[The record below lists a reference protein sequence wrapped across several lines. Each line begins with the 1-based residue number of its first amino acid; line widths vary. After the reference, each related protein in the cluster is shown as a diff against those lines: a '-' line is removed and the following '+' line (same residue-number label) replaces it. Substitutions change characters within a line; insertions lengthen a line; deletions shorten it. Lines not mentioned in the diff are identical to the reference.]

1 MSETGQRESV
11 RPSPIFLGLLG
22 LTAVGGALAWLAGE
36 TVQPLAYAGVFV
48 MVIAGWLVS
57 LCLHE
62 FGHAFTAWRFGDH
75 DVAVR
80 GYLTLDPRRYSHPML
95 SLGLPMLFIALGGIG
110 LPGAA
115 VYVHTWFMTTARRT
129 LVSLAGPTVNLALA
143 MLLLAA
149 TRLLFDPIHAVL
161 WAGVAFLAFLQLTA
175 LVLNLLP
182 IPGLDGYAALEP
194 HLRPETQR
202 ALAGQAVRFG
212 VSAGP
217 VPGADAERVV
227 FRGGVLALRPVWR
240 VAPAG
245 RRGQRAGPFLE
256 YLVLTVQSPSAGR
269 AAGSQSSSRSRQRPY
284 SSVSPIAAAA
294 RASAATHR
302 RKPRLGWWEY
312 GTGPKPFQPWRR
324 SWSRPRWYPVRAYA

>member
-202 ALAGQAVRFG
+202 ALA
-212 VSAGP
+212 
-217 VPGADAERVV
+217 
-227 FRGGVLALRPVWR
+227 
-240 VAPAG
+240 PA
-245 RRGQRAGPFLE
+245 
-256 YLVLTVQSPSAGR
+256 
-269 AAGSQSSSRSRQRPY
+269 SSS
-284 SSVSPIAAAA
+284 
-294 RASAATHR
+294 
-302 RKPRLGWWEY
+302 LWCFGWSCS
-312 GTGPKPFQPWRR
+312 WRR
-324 SWSRPRWYPVRAYA
+324 R